1 MQVVSGCT
9 HVSIARIANIS
20 CPIWCYWFFE
30 LLCCLYNYYTGSLW
44 NLRKCKY
51 MSFLQHVVQ
60 QNISV
65 FAAQTYDTNDQKQ
78 FSMICETIPPAA
90 HHLANRHAKL
100 RLVGLCGPTN
110 PSAGCFCSA
119 GGNSSWHRMFSLC
132 SDFVLP
138 SDLCNRVIVQF
149 WNLITRGLLLI
160 KKRGQN
166 KERDGD
172 NLFLKSNLTVGSRCV
187 WTTECRGIWWGGGRL
202 QFRICSIK

>member
-1 MQVVSGCT
+1 MSAQPAQPIFPVQFDAIDSLNYFVVFTTIIQAVCEIQENVNICSFYSMQFS
-9 HVSIARIANIS
+9 
-20 CPIWCYWFFE
+20 
-30 LLCCLYNYYTGSLW
+30 
-44 NLRKCKY
+44 
-51 MSFLQHVVQ
+51 
-60 QNISV
+60 NISV
-65 FAAQTYDTNDQKQ
+65 FAAQTYDTNDQTQ
-78 FSMICETIPPAA
+78 FSMICETIPPAV

-187 WTTECRGIWWGGGRL
+187 WTTECRGIW
-202 QFRICSIK
+202 